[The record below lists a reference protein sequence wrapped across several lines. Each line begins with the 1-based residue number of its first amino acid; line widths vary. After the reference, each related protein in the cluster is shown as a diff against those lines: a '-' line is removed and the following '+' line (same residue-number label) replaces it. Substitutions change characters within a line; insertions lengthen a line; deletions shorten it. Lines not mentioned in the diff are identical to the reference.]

1 MENNYSYLNIS
12 KSQIDF
18 IINKD
23 SIISKFQDGIKKD
36 DCFINQSSKG
46 KLPKNKIFRL
56 NSLIFNNEKNCQEI
70 YNVYDCIY
78 NEKDNLLYLIITEK
92 DNYNNF
98 TKDKLINILEFSISL
113 GIDKICLL
121 VSKINSQYLNIVQD
135 MLVVGFK
142 PEENLKIIKIDGK
155 EYKILKMSIKDICQE
170 IKEITII

>member
-36 DCFINQSSKG
+36 DCFINQS
-46 KLPKNKIFRL
+46 
-56 NSLIFNNEKNCQEI
+56 
-70 YNVYDCIY
+70 NVYDCIY

-121 VSKINSQYLNIVQD
+121 VSKKNSQYLNIIQD
-135 MLVVGFK
+135 MLIVGFK
-142 PEENLKIIKIDGK
+142 PEENLKKIKIDGK
-155 EYKILKMSIKDICQE
+155 EYKILKMYIKDICQE
-170 IKEITII
+170 IKEVTII

>member
-18 IINKD
+18 MVNKD
-23 SIISKFQDGIKKD
+23 SIILKFQDGIKKD

-56 NSLIFNNEKNCQEI
+56 NTLIFNNEKNCQEI

-121 VSKINSQYLNIVQD
+121 VSKINSQYLNIIQD

-170 IKEITII
+170 IKEVTII

>member
-12 KSQIDF
+12 KSQINF

-23 SIISKFQDGIKKD
+23 SIILKFKDGIKKD

-121 VSKINSQYLNIVQD
+121 VSKINSQYLNIIQD
-135 MLVVGFK
+135 MLIVGFK
-142 PEENLKIIKIDGK
+142 PEENLKKIKIDGK

>member
-18 IINKD
+18 MVNKD
-23 SIISKFQDGIKKD
+23 SIILKFQDGIKKD

-121 VSKINSQYLNIVQD
+121 VSKKNSQYLNIIQD
-135 MLVVGFK
+135 MLIVGFK
-142 PEENLKIIKIDGK
+142 PEENLKKIKIDGK
-155 EYKILKMSIKDICQE
+155 EYKILKMYIKDICQE
-170 IKEITII
+170 IKEVTII